1 MKLQGFP
8 KRGASVAT
16 VNGDAEHQPIEA
28 LAPVPSR
35 VGEETSYELVL
46 QATRSLLWIKTE
58 ADACAAARELVLNL
72 GGTLVSADENSG
84 EAIPVDVSFGV
95 GLPMLPSAP
104 QSSVARMLLERR
116 LPGFVRDANRALE
129 LANQANRLAED
140 ASIDLLTGLPNRR
153 MLGRALG
160 RIEEAD
166 AVIMI
171 DLDYFKAVNDTF
183 GHDAGDRVL
192 GAFGRTLLSVVR
204 AKDHVGRYGGEE
216 FMVILPE
223 SSADRMLSRLQSAWV
238 VAQPRPVTFS
248 AGIAP
253 ARPNPQGALNA
264 ADRAMY
270 RAKEL
275 GRNQWQWAVEED
287 YQ

>member
-84 EAIPVDVSFGV
+84 
-95 GLPMLPSAP
+95 
-104 QSSVARMLLERR
+104 VARMLLERR

-171 DLDYFKAVNDTF
+171 DLDYFKTVNDNF

-192 GAFGRTLLSVVR
+192 AAFGRTLLSVVR

-223 SSADRMLSRLQSAWV
+223 SSADRMLARLQAAWAL
-238 VAQPRPVTFS
+238 AQPRPVTFS

-275 GRNQWQWAVEED
+275 GRDQCQWATEED

>member
-238 VAQPRPVTFS
+238 VAQPRLITFS

-253 ARPNPQGALNA
+253 ARPNAQGVLHA

>member
-1 MKLQGFP
+1 MSLQGLP
-8 KRGASVAT
+8 KRWTSVAT
-16 VNGDAEHQPIEA
+16 VNGDAEHHSLDGLSSVPAGVGAEA
-28 LAPVPSR
+28 SF
-35 VGEETSYELVL
+35 ELVL

-58 ADACAAARELVLNL
+58 ADACAVARELVENL
-72 GGTLVSADENSG
+72 GGTLVSADESCG
-84 EAIPVDVSFGV
+84 DALPLDVSFGV
-95 GLPMLPSAP
+95 GQPKLPSAP
-104 QSSVARMLLERR
+104 PSSIARMFLERR

-160 RIEEAD
+160 RIEDAD

-171 DLDYFKAVNDTF
+171 DLDYFKTVNDNF

-192 GAFGRTLLSVVR
+192 AAFGRTLLSVVR

-223 SSADRMLSRLQSAWV
+223 SSADRMLARLQAAWAL
-238 VAQPRPVTFS
+238 AQPRPVTFS

-275 GRNQWQWAVEED
+275 GRDQCQWATEED

>member
-1 MKLQGFP
+1 
-8 KRGASVAT
+8 VAT
-16 VNGDAEHQPIEA
+16 VNENAGHHSPND
-28 LAPVPSR
+28 VVSFPSG
-35 VGEETSYELVL
+35 VSAETSFELVL

-58 ADACAAARELVLNL
+58 ADACAVARELVENL
-72 GGTLVSADENSG
+72 GGTLVSADEDAG
-84 EAIPVDVSFGV
+84 EALPVDVSFGV
-95 GLPMLPSAP
+95 GQPLLPSAP
-104 QSSVARMLLERR
+104 HSSVARMLLERR

-140 ASIDLLTGLPNRR
+140 ASIDLITGLPNRR

-171 DLDYFKAVNDTF
+171 DLDHFKTVNDAF

-223 SSADRMLSRLQSAWV
+223 SSADHMLARLQAAWV
-238 VAQPRPVTFS
+238 LAQPRPITFS

-253 ARPNPQGALNA
+253 ARANPQGVLIA

-270 RAKEL
+270 RAKDL
-275 GRNQWQWAVEED
+275 GRDQWQWAIEED
-287 YQ
+287 YR